1 MSIELIN
8 LSMVK
13 LGMVF
18 AQMTERYKALYRVGK
33 KSGPPC
39 YSQNGNRYR
48 LVLLNQ
54 ISAIDVEWKNVPRWR
69 KWRKKFMKEQFYKTT
84 YFGLIFMIIYPIGT
98 VIYRQLA
105 WNLACSSWRQFRN
118 FWFDKK
124 FHIVLQ
130 AQKTG
135 DFWCHWLS
143 VTVSK
148 RASLSALHNWR
159 LENNS
164 SYKEC
169 NLDCFRVF
177 HAKFHNYSSK
187 NVGVMGSN
195 SWGKKF

>member
-1 MSIELIN
+1 M
-8 LSMVK
+8 LSEKMFPDDENDEK
-13 LGMVF
+13 
-18 AQMTERYKALYRVGK
+18 
-33 KSGPPC
+33 
-39 YSQNGNRYR
+39 
-48 LVLLNQ
+48 
-54 ISAIDVEWKNVPRWR
+54 I
-69 KWRKKFMKEQFYKTT
+69 FMKEQFYKTT

-124 FHIVLQ
+124 FHFVLQ

-159 LENNS
+159 LEN
-164 SYKEC
+164 KWLCKKC
-169 NLDCFRVF
+169 NLDCFGVF
-177 HAKFHNYSSK
+177 HAKFHIYSSK

-195 SWGKKF
+195 SWGKKFKNEHFEKIAIESCAYNTITQEHGSLTCDNFG